1 MESSARSND
10 EHGDVLG
17 LIAGGGILLMQA
29 AALIPGLLPVL
40 LLLLPVVLPLVVLGI
55 AGGVLVGVPLGL
67 WRLGLEPR
75 FQGRGLGHELVAAAL
90 RSARERGLEVLPFC
104 PYVRGFIAK
113 HPEFVDL
120 VPEQDRPAPRPL
132 IALRVW
138 VRDSRL
144 VGVQTRSLLTL
155 AVCR

>member
-55 AGGVLVGVPLGL
+55 AGGVLAGVPLGL
-67 WRLGLEPR
+67 WRLGMS
-75 FQGRGLGHELVAAAL
+75 VAGFL
-90 RSARERGLEVLPFC
+90 RSKTAAGESG
-104 PYVRGFIAK
+104 
-113 HPEFVDL
+113 HVDRVATDSG
-120 VPEQDRPAPRPL
+120 VP
-132 IALRVW
+132 
-138 VRDSRL
+138 
-144 VGVQTRSLLTL
+144 VG
-155 AVCR
+155 